1 MIFTDKKLVKLLYMI
16 HFNILRKEIADTFLS
31 NKSRKA
37 WLDPNQATSYK
48 DEHFQYCTVQLI
60 RT

>member
-1 MIFTDKKLVKLLYMI
+1 MIYTDKKLVKLLYMI

-37 WLDPNQATSYK
+37 TSYK